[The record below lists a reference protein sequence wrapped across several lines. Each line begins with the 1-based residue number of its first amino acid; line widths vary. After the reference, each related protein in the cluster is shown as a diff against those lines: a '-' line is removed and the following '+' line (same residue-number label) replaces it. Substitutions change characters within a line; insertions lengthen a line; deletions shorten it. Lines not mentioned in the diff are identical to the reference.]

1 MPVLNNHHFRL
12 FSALLFG
19 FFLTGSSSAHYI
31 THLHTEIESVMD
43 TGCGDDDHSGHT
55 FHFHTAAAAHAD
67 CDEAHCRQASCIAPG
82 IVGDGISL
90 QERPIEPVNH
100 FGWAAPRATVRV
112 RLQLT
117 GLSLQPHRLV
127 TVLRI

>member
-1 MPVLNNHHFRL
+1 MPVLYNHHFRL

-19 FFLTGSSSAHYI
+19 LFLTGSSSAHYI

-43 TGCGDDDHSGHT
+43 TGCGDDDHTGHT
-55 FHFHTAAAAHAD
+55 SHFHADAAAHAE
-67 CDEAHCRQASCIAPG
+67 CDETHCRQASCIAPG

-90 QERPIEPVNH
+90 HERTIEPVDH
-100 FGWAAPRATVRV
+100 FGWVAPCAIVGVRP
-112 RLQLT
+112 QLT